1 MLLNDFY
8 TLTTQDFSPEKLQA
22 TLTFN
27 RTHKI
32 FEGHF
37 PGLPVVPGVCMMQI
51 VREVTELAVARTL
64 RIAAGDNLK
73 FLAVINPDEQ
83 AEVSLTIT
91 YKVDAGAY
99 HVNATL
105 YAGTVTFF
113 KFKGTL
119 QES

>member
-8 TLTTQDFSPEKLQA
+8 TLATQDFSSEKLQA
-22 TLTFN
+22 TLVFN
-27 RTHKI
+27 RSHKI
-32 FEGHF
+32 FDGHF

-51 VREVTELAVARTL
+51 VREVTALAVARKL
-64 RIAAGDNLK
+64 RIATGDNLK
-73 FLAVINPDEQ
+73 FMAVINPDEQ
-83 AEVSLTIT
+83 KEVSLTVT
-91 YKVDAGAY
+91 YRAEGSVY

-119 QES
+119 EEQ